1 MKKFLKKLGNGVV
14 IFFIFTI
21 VYLCISFISSDPVFS
36 GPSKPVIQSPLEKI
50 GLKMDTVI
58 VKDHKYYVVL
68 RGETGVGITHAGD
81 CEGCVKE

>member
-14 IFFIFTI
+14 IFFIFTV

-36 GPSKPVIQSPLEKI
+36 PTSPVIQSPLEKLE
-50 GLKMDTVI
+50 LKMDTVI
-58 VKDHKYYVVL
+58 VKSHKYYVVL

-81 CEGCVKE
+81 CEKCVRE